1 MVPSMTSVVR
11 QAIYD
16 DPETSVEDVVALCR
30 SSGLRQ
36 DEKAI
41 RQAVYNERSAYKK
54 SVESGSVPSS
64 KNPSPS
70 AKSPTPT
77 PKSSNPSGKAAPS
90 PSPSPAPS
98 PVPTMSSSP
107 PGGPEEVL
115 KLLTKVG
122 ETLDAFGEGPVDRVL
137 ALVAE
142 CGGVGVLVEYV
153 EAVKRIRARS

>member
-16 DPETSVEDVVALCR
+16 NPETSVEDVVALCR

-41 RQAVYNERSAYKK
+41 RQAVYNERSSYKK
-54 SVESGSVPSS
+54 SAESGSVPSP
-64 KNPSPS
+64 KTPPPS
-70 AKSPTPT
+70 AKSPSPAS
-77 PKSSNPSGKAAPS
+77 KSANPAGKAT
-90 PSPSPAPS
+90 PSPAPS
-98 PVPTMSSSP
+98 PVPTMVSSP

-122 ETLDAFGEGPVDRVL
+122 ETLDAVGEGPVDRVL
-137 ALVAE
+137 AMVAE

-153 EAVKRIRARS
+153 EAVKRIRSRS